1 MATLPLVN
9 SQKQRVRHI
18 YCLPKP
24 PHLHD
29 LLLFLYPRGIESEL
43 NQASGMGKHKRDF
56 NMKNRQIFAVA
67 FISTLVSSL
76 FLPASNASNTLD
88 QKPAALPPVVVVTG
102 TTSGAAF
109 GGGGGGSFETA
120 CPANYVATGISA
132 SNYVAATNWYNTGLA
147 VTCALVVVS
156 PTGSLS
162 LTTTTSKKA
171 AFVFSSF
178 TANRD
183 SLCSSGNALTEIRV
197 HANGTGFVQ
206 DVGANCKS
214 FPSQALSESV
224 SSANSP
230 TWDGVNPSLS
240 SCPAGSFVIGIYGRN
255 GEGIDRLGARCGA
268 FSVDYPKVAPF
279 ESAFPMDLIPTSA
292 SSLSVISDF
301 ATCSVGS
308 FGYQFVGMSAKD
320 AQKVEL
326 DSVTLILKSNGVIVG
341 SASSD
346 SYKNLPR
353 WLLGIDSG
361 VQDAPYSKGS
371 ATWKLSSI
379 SSSAEMTCQIL
390 AYKEHQMTYLT
401 IK

>member
-1 MATLPLVN
+1 
-9 SQKQRVRHI
+9 
-18 YCLPKP
+18 
-24 PHLHD
+24 
-29 LLLFLYPRGIESEL
+29 
-43 NQASGMGKHKRDF
+43 MGKDKKDF
-56 NMKNRQIFAVA
+56 NMKNRQIFTVA
-67 FISTLVSSL
+67 LISTLVSSL
-76 FLPASNASNTLD
+76 FLPTSNASDTLD

-109 GGGGGGSFETA
+109 GGGGGGPFETA

-147 VTCALVVVS
+147 VTCTLVVIS
-156 PTGSLS
+156 PTGTLS
-162 LTTTTSKKA
+162 LTTTSSKRA
-171 AFVFSSF
+171 AFVFSTF

-214 FPSQALSESV
+214 FPGQALSQSV

-255 GEGIDRLGARCGA
+255 GEGIDRLGARCGS
-268 FSVDYPKVAPF
+268 FSVDFPKRPVF

-308 FGYQFVGMSAKD
+308 FGYQFLGTSASQ

-326 DSVTLILKSNGVIVG
+326 DSVTLLLRSNGVIVG

-346 SYKNLPR
+346 NFKNLPKL
-353 WLLGIDSG
+353 LLGIDNG
-361 VQDAPYSKGS
+361 VQNVEFSKGS
-371 ATWKLSSI
+371 ATWKLSTI
-379 SSSAEMTCQIL
+379 SSSARVTCQIM
-390 AYKEHQMTYLT
+390 AYKENQMTYILV
-401 IK
+401 K

>member
-1 MATLPLVN
+1 MKMNWIGKGTFATV
-9 SQKQRVRHI
+9 VA
-18 YCLPKP
+18 
-24 PHLHD
+24 
-29 LLLFLYPRGIESEL
+29 LLLSSQSGI
-43 NQASGMGKHKRDF
+43 AAD
-56 NMKNRQIFAVA
+56 
-67 FISTLVSSL
+67 
-76 FLPASNASNTLD
+76 TLD
-88 QKPAALPPVVVVTG
+88 EKPKSLPPVIVVKATASG
-102 TTSGAAF
+102 TAF
-109 GGGGGGSFETA
+109 GGEGGGPFETA
-120 CPANYVATGISA
+120 CPANYVVTGISA
-132 SNYVAATNWYNTGLA
+132 SDYVAATTWYNAALAITCTEVGL
-147 VTCALVVVS
+147 
-156 PTGSLS
+156 
-162 LTTTTSKKA
+162 TSKGELKLETSSVKKP
-171 AFVFSSF
+171 AFVWGSF
-178 TANRD
+178 TANKD
-183 SLCSSGNALTEIRV
+183 SLCTSGYAITTVRV
-197 HANGTGFVQ
+197 YANNTGFVQ
-206 DVGANCKS
+206 NVGANCKS
-214 FPSQALSESV
+214 LFTQVASEEIAA
-224 SSANSP
+224 ANSP
-230 TWDGVNPSLS
+230 QWFSPTASLS
-240 SCPAGSFVIGIYGRN
+240 SCAPGSYAIGIYGRN
-255 GEGIDRLGARCGA
+255 GEGIDKLGIRCGA
-268 FSVDYPKVAPF
+268 FSVDYPKVALF